1 MTIIYVLGRLYM
13 KAILEVLEV
22 VVQVVIFGYQ
32 LED

>member
-1 MTIIYVLGRLYM
+1 MTIIYVLGRLCM